1 MKQHA
6 SNGVTILIDW
16 KPWGEKSYRFIMNP
30 IEKDARITILEGS
43 VRSSKT
49 VTMVPK
55 WLEYIR
61 RGPPGLLLMTG
72 VSKETVYDNVLL
84 DLFDTIG
91 RRNYRYNHQTGELLV
106 FWQNGNGSGSGF
118 RRIKVIGA
126 RDEGSEKYLRGKTL
140 AGAYCD
146 ELTLMPRSFF
156 EQLLARLS
164 VEGAKL
170 YGTTN
175 PDSPYHYL
183 YTEYIDDDEKKDSG
197 MVCDLHFTL
206 DDNPNVPESYKEFLK
221 KAYTG
226 LFYDRLVLGLWVLG
240 NGRIYDMFDE
250 SLLFD
255 GKDLPDRFYSRAA
268 RYISI
273 DYGTTN
279 PMVFLDIYDDGETIW
294 VMNEYYYDCKSKE
307 NHGRQKEDTQYADD
321 LQKLIGEELPNAVI
335 IDPSAASFKIVL
347 RNRGYRIREAD
358 NAVLDG
364 IRMVSSLLHR
374 RLIRINRKCKNTR
387 NEFASYVWD
396 NKACLRGVEQPLKQ
410 NDHAMDALRYFIKT
424 IIPKRRFGGE
434 QKERPQGTR

>member
-226 LFYDRLVLGLWVLG
+226 LF
-240 NGRIYDMFDE
+240 
-250 SLLFD
+250 
-255 GKDLPDRFYSRAA
+255 
-268 RYISI
+268 
-273 DYGTTN
+273 
-279 PMVFLDIYDDGETIW
+279 
-294 VMNEYYYDCKSKE
+294 
-307 NHGRQKEDTQYADD
+307 
-321 LQKLIGEELPNAVI
+321 
-335 IDPSAASFKIVL
+335 
-347 RNRGYRIREAD
+347 
-358 NAVLDG
+358 
-364 IRMVSSLLHR
+364 
-374 RLIRINRKCKNTR
+374 
-387 NEFASYVWD
+387 
-396 NKACLRGVEQPLKQ
+396 
-410 NDHAMDALRYFIKT
+410 
-424 IIPKRRFGGE
+424 
-434 QKERPQGTR
+434 